1 MRHIFVEMVAVV
13 AVAALAIT
21 TISST
26 AFAGS
31 TVLAASGSANVD
43 EPASLRVTGTS
54 NPFGDLPDSAASI
67 KSWSGPLAI
76 DLNKGPLANEEEDEE
91 RRLEEEEEEEEEEDR
106 VRRPFKG

>member
-1 MRHIFVEMVAVV
+1 MRHILVEMVAVF

-43 EPASLRVTGTS
+43 ESASLRVTYTS
-54 NPFGDLPDSAASI
+54 NPFGDISDSAAST
-67 KSWSGPLAI
+67 KSWSGAPAI
-76 DLNKGPLANEEEDEE
+76 DVNTGPLSDQEEDEE
-91 RRLEEEEEEEEEEDR
+91 RRLEEEEEEVEEEDR
-106 VRRPFKG
+106 VRLPFNG